1 MQPNLLVICV
11 SAFAAVFVLL
21 SFLAVVMRA
30 LVALFPAEVA
40 AGTDAAMIAA
50 VTSAVSVAYPGTKVT
65 KIEEIQ

>member
-1 MQPNLLVICV
+1 M